1 MHQGCSGKPPSDSAG
16 GISRICANNPGGSAN
31 VRSES
36 DLAVR
41 LMSLV
46 VAQERRYTPG
56 WCIFF
61 VFSTWWCPLSYLWH
75 AIFYVHLHATA
86 QLAAEAG
93 CTEQEVVQFQAKLK
107 KAHSAFSGCETPPSH
122 ASAPQSKVG
131 LSSPPVVSDASSDAT
146 PSNNGRDNDCFSFST
161 H

>member
-1 MHQGCSGKPPSDSAG
+1 M
-16 GISRICANNPGGSAN
+16 
-31 VRSES
+31 
-36 DLAVR
+36 
-41 LMSLV
+41 
-46 VAQERRYTPG
+46 
-56 WCIFF
+56 
-61 VFSTWWCPLSYLWH
+61 
-75 AIFYVHLHATA
+75 HLHASA
-86 QLAAEAG
+86 KLAAEAG

-161 H
+161 HGSSGGVHGDKYEVHVSSTSAMVIGI